1 MLGSLGSDDEEYLKV
16 YGYLYRSGVL
26 SPLMW
31 VVISMVTRLIA
42 LLITAHEPPS
52 RHGDGPGNC

>member
-16 YGYLYRSGVL
+16 HGYLYRSGVL

-31 VVISMVTRLIA
+31 VVISMVTRHTNPTYNL
-42 LLITAHEPPS
+42 
-52 RHGDGPGNC
+52 